1 MIAEYLNSR
10 TDYSII
16 LQSFFFVFLLYLFNV
31 PALLIYLLLCIFIF
45 LATFLGNSPKLFS
58 IFCIFSILLYI
69 NFHQTLGYNAL
80 G

>member
-16 LQSFFFVFLLYLFNV
+16 LQSSFFVFLLYLFNV

-45 LATFLGNSPKLFS
+45 LATFLGNSPKLF
-58 IFCIFSILLYI
+58 CIFYFLY
-69 NFHQTLGYNAL
+69 FVYLVYFYT
-80 G
+80 